1 MSSNG
6 TPDPRAVALRDM
18 LRWQLVAAAA
28 TPADR
33 AGRVDPAVL
42 ERYLRS
48 LVDDGVQALA
58 VLAHTGRGPYLA
70 PPVRDDVIRRAV
82 DTGVPVIVGTTGTG
96 PDSIRDAER
105 AAEFGARGLLVFAPE
120 GTDPLAHHD
129 ALWRAAG
136 LPLLAFDLYTRPYP
150 RTVRA
155 ELLDHPGVAGLKV
168 ALLHDA
174 IACQAAIAATND
186 AGRLAVTGE
195 DRMFS
200 PSLLWGAQAAL
211 VGLAAAAVPVTAEVL
226 DAYARGDYAR
236 FVRLS
241 ARLDRL
247 AAATFTEPMEG
258 YVQRMLWIAAAE
270 GRIPD
275 GYAYDLA
282 AGDHGAPLPPL
293 PPEERERVLSALR
306 AALRAG

>member
-1 MSSNG
+1 MQPG
-6 TPDPRAVALRDM
+6 TLHARAAALRDR
-18 LRWQLVAAAA
+18 LRWRLVPAAA
-28 TPADR
+28 TPMDR

-42 ERYLRS
+42 DHYLRS
-48 LVDDGVQALA
+48 LVADGAHALA
-58 VLAHTGRGPYLA
+58 VLAHTGRGPYLD
-70 PPVRDDVIRRAV
+70 PPVRDEVVRLAV
-82 DTGVPVIVGTTGTG
+82 YTGVPVLVGTSGDG
-96 PDSIRDAER
+96 PAAERQAER
-105 AAEFGARGLLVFAPE
+105 AAALGADGLLVFAPD

-150 RTVRA
+150 AAVRA

-168 ALLHDA
+168 ALLSDA
-174 IACQAAIAATND
+174 IACQEAIAATNA

-195 DRMFS
+195 DRMFG
-200 PSLLWGAQAAL
+200 PSLMWGAEAAL

-226 DAYARGDYAR
+226 DAYANGDHAR
-236 FVRLS
+236 FVPAS

-247 AAATFTEPMEG
+247 AKVTFTEPMEG

-275 GYAYDLA
+275 
-282 AGDHGAPLPPL
+282 DHAHDRHGPPL
-293 PPEERERVLSALR
+293 PDGDRETVLRVVTDLS
-306 AALRAG
+306 